1 MKAFV
6 FIVLWLF
13 PIVTFGQPQRRP
25 FEYGILGGQK
35 VDMIALGVPQV
46 TKTEIRERG
55 RITNEKTVTTY
66 NQPIRLSVVCHENV
80 LPGGSCAPHVV
91 VNGQTFWVD
100 QLLGNRGANTLGS
113 CSIEVFAFS
122 FQSRCFLLLSVFEL
136 NVASNYIDPS
146 LILLDLTHKSGI
158 SVVLVVSDI
167 EASPACFGDFNG
179 DGSLDFAHRRVN
191 GKRLEC
197 YTLSGQKF
205 QKIPNKYLIIN
216 GNEGNLQVD
225 LLNSYWFRDLTKR

>member
-100 QLLGNRGANTLGS
+100 QLLGNRGQIPWG
-113 CSIEVFAFS
+113 VVR
-122 FQSRCFLLLSVFEL
+122 SRFLLFHFSPVVF
-136 NVASNYIDPS
+136 
-146 LILLDLTHKSGI
+146 
-158 SVVLVVSDI
+158 
-167 EASPACFGDFNG
+167 C
-179 DGSLDFAHRRVN
+179 
-191 GKRLEC
+191 C
-197 YTLSGQKF
+197 
-205 QKIPNKYLIIN
+205 
-216 GNEGNLQVD
+216 
-225 LLNSYWFRDLTKR
+225 